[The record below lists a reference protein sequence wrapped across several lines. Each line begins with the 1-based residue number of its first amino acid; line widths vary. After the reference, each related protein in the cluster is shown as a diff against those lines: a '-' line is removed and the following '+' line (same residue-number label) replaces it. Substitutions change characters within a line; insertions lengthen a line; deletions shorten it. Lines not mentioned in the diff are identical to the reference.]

1 MIKIENLSH
10 SFGKNVVL
18 EDVNMEVKEASVT
31 GLVGIN
37 GAGKSTLLRLISGV
51 YVPQKGT
58 VTYDDKSPLE
68 ADTRKDIFLLP
79 DDPYYT
85 NTTTCNELFNLY
97 KNFYPDIN
105 KEVFDEITGHFR
117 LPKNKYIK
125 SFSKGMRRQAFVAL
139 AFAVA
144 PKFLLLDEAFDGLD
158 PLARKMFKERLKEL
172 VKEKQSTVII
182 SSHALKELED
192 FCDSYVMIDS
202 KTIMSSGKMLEKKM
216 DLCKFQM
223 AFTEPVKES
232 MFSDL
237 PVKSLK
243 IVERFVTIVLEGNEY
258 VMKSK
263 LDALSPAVIDRL
275 EVNFEEA
282 FIGDIDRRIR
292 EEEAHG

>member
-18 EDVNMEVKEASVT
+18 EDVNMEAKDASVL

-68 ADTRKDIFLLP
+68 AGTRKDIFLLP

-85 NTTTCNELFNLY
+85 SSTTGKELFEMY
-97 KNFYPDIN
+97 KTFYPDID
-105 KEVFDEITGHFR
+105 KAVFDEITGHFK
-117 LPKNKYIK
+117 LPQKKAIK
-125 SFSKGMRRQAFVAL
+125 SFSKGMRRQMFVAL

-144 PKFLLLDEAFDGLD
+144 PKYLLLDEAFDGLD
-158 PLARKMFKERLKEL
+158 PLARKMFKDRLRKL
-172 VKEKQSTVII
+172 IQDKGSTVII

-202 KTIMSSGKMLEKKM
+202 RHIMSSGSMLEKSM

-223 AFTEPVKES
+223 AFTDQIDEQTFAS
-232 MFSDL
+232 L

-243 IVERFVTIVLEGNEY
+243 ITGRFATVVLEGNEDD
-258 VMKSK
+258 MRAK
-263 LDALSPAVIDRL
+263 LEGLSPAVMDRL

-282 FIGDIDRRIR
+282 FIGDIDKRIR
-292 EEEAHG
+292 EEELNG

>member
-18 EDVNMEVKEASVT
+18 EDVNMEAKDASIL

-68 ADTRKDIFLLP
+68 AETRRDIFLLP

-85 NTTTCNELFNLY
+85 NSTTCKELFDMY
-97 KNFYPDIN
+97 KNFYPDID
-105 KEVFDEITGHFR
+105 KAVFDEITEHFK
-117 LPKNKYIK
+117 LPQRKAIK

-144 PKFLLLDEAFDGLD
+144 PKYLLLDEAFDGLD
-158 PLARKMFKERLKEL
+158 PLARKMFKERLKKLIED
-172 VKEKQSTVII
+172 KGSTVII

-192 FCDSYVMIDS
+192 FCDSFVMIDS
-202 KTIMSSGKMLEKKM
+202 KHIMSSGSMLEKSM

-223 AFTEPVKES
+223 AFTKEINE
-232 MFSDL
+232 MTFATL

-243 IVERFVTIVLEGNEY
+243 IIGRFATIVLEGNEY
-258 VMKSK
+258 DMRAK
-263 LDALSPAVIDRL
+263 LEALSPAVIDRL

-282 FIGDIDRRIR
+282 FIGDIDKRIR
-292 EEEAHG
+292 GEESNG

>member
-18 EDVNMEVKEASVT
+18 EDVNMEAKEASIL

-58 VTYDDKSPLE
+58 VTYDDKSPLDAE
-68 ADTRKDIFLLP
+68 TRRDIFLLP

-85 NTTTCNELFNLY
+85 NSTTCKELFEMY
-97 KNFYPDIN
+97 KNFYPNID
-105 KEVFDEITGHFR
+105 KTVFDEIMTEFR
-117 LPKNKYIK
+117 LPKNKAIK
-125 SFSKGMRRQAFVAL
+125 SFSKGMRRQSFVAL

-144 PKFLLLDEAFDGLD
+144 PKYLLLDEAFDGLD
-158 PLARKMFKERLKEL
+158 PLARKMFKDRLKKLIED
-172 VKEKQSTVII
+172 KGSTVII

-202 KTIMSSGKMLEKKM
+202 KHIMSSGSMLEKSM

-223 AFTEPVKES
+223 AFTNEINE
-232 MFSDL
+232 MTFATL

-243 IVERFVTIVLEGNEY
+243 IVGRFATIVLEGNEY
-258 VMKSK
+258 DMRAK
-263 LDALSPAVIDRL
+263 LEALSPAVIDRL

-282 FIGDIDRRIR
+282 FIGDIDKRIR
-292 EEEAHG
+292 GGENNG

>member
-18 EDVNMEVKEASVT
+18 EDVNMEAKEASIL

-58 VTYDDKSPLE
+58 VTYDDKSPLDAE
-68 ADTRKDIFLLP
+68 TRRDIFLLP

-85 NTTTCNELFNLY
+85 NSTTCKELFEMY
-97 KNFYPDIN
+97 KNFYPNID
-105 KEVFDEITGHFR
+105 KTVFDEIMTEFR
-117 LPKNKYIK
+117 LPKNKAIK

-144 PKFLLLDEAFDGLD
+144 PKYLLLDEAFDGLD
-158 PLARKMFKERLKEL
+158 PLARKMFKDRLKKLIED
-172 VKEKQSTVII
+172 KGSTVII

-202 KTIMSSGKMLEKKM
+202 KHIMSSGSMLEKSM

-223 AFTEPVKES
+223 AFTNEINE
-232 MFSDL
+232 MTFATL

-243 IVERFVTIVLEGNEY
+243 IVGRFATIVLEGNEY
-258 VMKSK
+258 DMRAK
-263 LDALSPAVIDRL
+263 LEALSPAVIDRL

-282 FIGDIDRRIR
+282 FIGDIDKRIR
-292 EEEAHG
+292 GGENNG

>member
-18 EDVNMEVKEASVT
+18 EDVNMEAKDASIL

-68 ADTRKDIFLLP
+68 AETRRDIFLLP

-85 NTTTCNELFNLY
+85 NSTTCNELFSMY
-97 KNFYPDIN
+97 RNFYPDIDRDTF
-105 KEVFDEITGHFR
+105 VEITDHFR
-117 LPKNKYIK
+117 LPKNKPIK
-125 SFSKGMRRQAFVAL
+125 SFSKGMRRQSFVAL
-139 AFAVA
+139 AFAVS
-144 PKFLLLDEAFDGLD
+144 PKYLLLDEAFDGLD
-158 PLARKMFKERLKEL
+158 PLARMMFKEKLKKL
-172 VKEKQSTVII
+172 INEKGSTVII

-202 KTIMSSGKMLEKKM
+202 KHIMSSGSMLEKSM

-223 AFTEPVKES
+223 AFTKEINEM
-232 MFSDL
+232 MFSSL

-243 IVERFVTIVLEGNEY
+243 IVGRFATIVLEGNEY
-258 VMKSK
+258 DMRAK
-263 LDALSPAVIDRL
+263 LEDMSPAVIDRL

-282 FIGDIDRRIR
+282 FIGDIDKRIR
-292 EEEAHG
+292 GGESNG

>member
-18 EDVNMEVKEASVT
+18 EDVNMEAKDASIL

-58 VTYDDKSPLE
+58 VTYDDNSPLE
-68 ADTRKDIFLLP
+68 AETRRDIFLLP

-85 NTTTCNELFNLY
+85 NSTTCKDLFEMY
-97 KNFYPDIN
+97 RVFYPDID
-105 KEVFDEITGHFR
+105 KTVFDEITGHFK
-117 LPKNKYIK
+117 LPQRKAIK

-144 PKFLLLDEAFDGLD
+144 PKYLLLDEAFDGLD
-158 PLARKMFKERLKEL
+158 PLARMMFKDKLKTL
-172 VKEKQSTVII
+172 IKEKGSTVII

-202 KTIMSSGKMLEKKM
+202 KHIMSSGSMLEKSM

-223 AFTEPVKES
+223 AF
-232 MFSDL
+232 SDQINEQTFASL

-243 IVERFVTIVLEGNEY
+243 ITGRFATVVLEGNEY
-258 VMKSK
+258 DMRAK
-263 LDALSPAVIDRL
+263 LEELSPAVMDRL

-282 FIGDIDRRIR
+282 FIDDIDKRIR
-292 EEEAHG
+292 GVENNG